1 MNSIKFFS
9 DAGDTVDI
17 PIDFYKDI
25 PEFDSD
31 RISAAE
37 QGLTKSPCGLR
48 PDTWTPCELLAS
60 SKNNE
65 LCFRCGLRRGLP
77 IANSTP
83 DERKAMASLLAEKPE
98 MPEDEYGPGRPL
110 HIRHC
115 SKRGAE
121 SAEHI
126 ALRCSFDGCV
136 NTATHRSHTVCE
148 AHDCVLRLREQ
159 RGKTGE
165 ELAAP
170 VRVYKKQK

>member
-48 PDTWTPCELLAS
+48 PDTWVPCELLAS

-77 IANSTP
+77 VANSTP
-83 DERKAMASLLAEKPE
+83 EERKAMANLLSEKPE

-110 HIRHC
+110 HNFREPAGVI
-115 SKRGAE
+115 SPM
-121 SAEHI
+121 
-126 ALRCSFDGCV
+126 CSFDKCP
-136 NTATHRSHTVCE
+136 NTATHRNHTVCE
-148 AHDCVLRLREQ
+148 AHDCVMRLREQ
-159 RGKTGE
+159 RGKAGGE
-165 ELAAP
+165 LVEP
-170 VRVYKKQK
+170 VRSYKKRK